1 MTRSLGNVFSWTNIL
16 IRNFILAKNVT
27 RRMGNVSIPGPHEG
41 WGQNTNPEYQLQR
54 RVSTDL
60 TSGAE
65 SAQKA
70 TSEISWYE
78 GLELIRGVCI
88 APIPNKGSRYRHSY
102 FRSILAS
109 KFFMTL
115 FFCHMACCRLAN
127 WTHIW
132 LKWIVDM
139 ACKSSHEIYIARFS
153 RTKYKLAL
161 WRNGSMLSS
170 RPAGRG
176 STPAHGAL
184 FK

>member
-1 MTRSLGNVFSWTNIL
+1 MWLAVVLYLYRDPMRDGGK
-16 IRNFILAKNVT
+16 IRT
-27 RRMGNVSIPGPHEG
+27 PSI
-41 WGQNTNPEYQLQR
+41 NSNPEYQPHEWR
-54 RVSTDL
+54 RVS
-60 TSGAE
+60 SKSHEWG
-65 SAQKA
+65 
-70 TSEISWYE
+70 WYK
-78 GLELIRGVCI
+78 GFELIRGACI

-132 LKWIVDM
+132 LKWIVDI
-139 ACKSSHEIYIARFS
+139 ACKSSHEIYIAPFS
-153 RTKYKLAL
+153 RPKYKLAL

-176 STPAHGAL
+176 STPAHGTL